1 MTSWLRGILYT
12 IVALLVLLAVGV
24 TATIGWRPFIGP
36 RSRPLTD
43 RTFQST
49 PARLE
54 RGAYLTTAVA
64 PCFACHTESE
74 PDRQWVPKAAM
85 LGAGQRWP
93 EPALPWLYAP
103 NITPDRETGAG
114 NWSDDAIARSVREG
128 ISHDGRAV
136 FPLMPYGHFKH
147 MSDED
152 LASIVVY
159 LRSIPAVR
167 HAVPR
172 SAIPFPDN
180 RMINMVPEPIDGPV
194 PEPDL
199 STPEKRGQYLAELA
213 VCTDC
218 HTPADEKTHEPL
230 PGMAFAGGNTVALAG
245 KTPVATAN
253 LTPSVNGIPYYTE
266 DLFVEAIRT
275 GHVRGRAL
283 SDAMPWRFFGNM
295 TDEDLKAVF
304 AFLKTQKPVDHYVD
318 NSMPATACAVCKLT
332 HGGGER
338 NKKPA

>member
-1 MTSWLRGILYT
+1 MKGWLR
-12 IVALLVLLAVGV
+12 VLLYVFLGLVVLAAAGI

-36 RSRPLTD
+36 KSRALTN
-43 RTFQST
+43 RTFEST

-54 RGAYLTTAVA
+54 RGAYLTKGVA
-64 PCFACHTESE
+64 PCFACHSESE

-93 EPALPWLYAP
+93 EPALPFLTAP
-103 NITPDRETGAG
+103 NLTPDRETGAG
-114 NWSDDAIARSVREG
+114 NWSDDAIARAVREG
-128 ISHDGRAV
+128 IGHDGRTL

-167 HAVPR
+167 NELPKTVL
-172 SAIPFPDN
+172 PFPLN
-180 RMINMVPEPIDGPV
+180 RLINAAPEPLTTPV

-199 STPEKRGQYLAELA
+199 STPEKRGTYLAELA

-218 HTPADEKTHEPL
+218 HTPFDEKTNQPL
-230 PGMAFAGGNTVALAG
+230 PGMDFAGGNTVAIAG
-245 KTPVATAN
+245 KQPVATAN
-253 LTPSVNGIPYYTE
+253 LTPSPNGIPYYTE
-266 DLFVEAIRT
+266 ELFIEALRT

-283 SDAMPWRFFGNM
+283 SDSMPWRFFGNM
-295 TDEDLKAVF
+295 SDEDLKAIF
-304 AFLKTQKPVDHYVD
+304 AFLKSQKPVDHYVD
-318 NSMPATACAVCKLT
+318 NSMPPTDCARCKLK

-338 NKKPA
+338 NKAGA